1 MQARTDS
8 QSRGAAPVF
17 VVGSARSGTTLFY
30 DMLLSSGG
38 FAVYLAESNV
48 FNLLGPYF
56 GNLRTRADREKLLRI
71 WTASKLFRATGLE
84 RSEH

>member
-1 MQARTDS
+1 MNARTNAR
-8 QSRGAAPVF
+8 SRSTAPVF

-48 FNLLGPYF
+48 FNMLGPHF
-56 GNLRTRADREKLLRI
+56 GNLRTRADREELLRV
-71 WTASKLFRATGLE
+71 WMASKLFRATGLD
-84 RSEH
+84 RSDI